1 MFTQYQYSNMDS
13 KKLIALA
20 IFALTMFNA
29 WADDYT
35 PAQAN
40 FRNDINQFLKEE
52 GYAPTV
58 NANTGDINFKMEGTN
73 YVVDLN
79 KEYKGPYL
87 VTLSATFNME
97 TLSNSDKIKLFEIE
111 NTINTNFNCVKA
123 SYLEYEGSHLL
134 IFSIE
139 SFCHNSDDF
148 KYALIR
154 YLEFIKSAVKEFG
167 NLYGNSEAQVTNRIS
182 VNNSNILQ
190 TDTHY
195 WELVGIELFSDRTVL
210 TKIVRPKTSPTYVF
224 SDKSEFIEDV
234 ETGRKYFLSSSDIGL
249 TKYETILQNK
259 EARSFTESYPPL
271 PETVKRINVSS
282 GTFYYIKNLKI
293 R

>member
-1 MFTQYQYSNMDS
+1 MESRKWIT
-13 KKLIALA
+13 LT
-20 IFALTMFNA
+20 IFAMTMSYA
-29 WADDYT
+29 LADDYT

-40 FRNDINQFLKEE
+40 FRNDINLFLKEE

-58 NANTGDINFKMEGTN
+58 NTNTGDLNFKMEGTN
-73 YVVDLN
+73 YVIDLN
-79 KEYKGPYL
+79 KEFKSPYL
-87 VTLSATFNME
+87 VTLSAIFNME
-97 TLSNSDKIKLFEIE
+97 TPSNSDKVRLFEIE
-111 NTINTNFNCVKA
+111 NTINANFKCVKA
-123 SYLEYEGSHLL
+123 SYLEYEASCLL

-148 KYALIR
+148 KYALVR

-167 NLYGNSEAQVTNRIS
+167 NLYGSGEAQATNRIS

-190 TDTHY
+190 TDSHY

-210 TKIVRPKTSPTYVF
+210 TKIVRPKTSQTYVF
-224 SDKSEFIEDV
+224 STKSEFIEDV

-249 TKYETILQNK
+249 TRFDTFLQND
-259 EARSFTESYPPL
+259 EARSFTESYPAL
-271 PETVKRINVSS
+271 PKTVKRINVSS